1 MKLISIDEFQQLVEQ
16 PDGISV
22 SIYLPT
28 EISGKETQQN
38 TIRFKNLVRRAEQT
52 IVGQGLM
59 RARDVNDLLRPAR
72 GLIDDV
78 PFWQHQQAGLA
89 VFVSPTLFRSYR
101 VPIRF
106 RELVEV
112 ENRFHL
118 KPLLRLLSCDGEFA
132 IVSLNRKDVRLFR
145 STRFRIDEI
154 DLGDTPTSVIDVM
167 GEGPGERGLQW
178 RTAASSGRG
187 DHSALFHGHG
197 RNDEDLTPE
206 LRKLLTAVDRGV
218 CSRLRAMSIPL
229 LLVGPEDLLSLYRE
243 LSNYPDLHAD
253 ELKINASEM
262 KDDEL
267 RERAWAVLEPSFQH
281 EQQRTAERF
290 RQLSGTGMAS
300 SSLQEIVLAS
310 HDGRVDA
317 LFVARGH
324 YRWGQYDP
332 DAREV
337 KLQGQPGNGAQD
349 LLDLAAVQ
357 TLRHHGKVF
366 VIESEQVPD
375 DNASIAAVYRY

>member
-1 MKLISIDEFQQLVEQ
+1 MKLISIDEFQHLVEHS
-16 PDGISV
+16 DGVSV

-28 EISGKETQQN
+28 ETSGKETQQN
-38 TIRFKNLVRRAEQT
+38 TIRFKNLVRRAEQA

-59 RARDVNDLLRPAR
+59 RTPAAKDLLRPAR
-72 GLIDDV
+72 ELIEDV
-78 PFWQHQQAGLA
+78 PFWQHQSEGLA
-89 VFVSPTLFRSYR
+89 VFVSSNLFRRYC

-118 KPLLRLLSCDGEFA
+118 KPLMRLLSCDGEFG
-132 IVSLNRKDVRLFR
+132 ILSLSRKDVRLFR
-145 STRFRIDEI
+145 STRFHINEI

-167 GEGPGERGLQW
+167 GAGPGERGLQW

-187 DHSALFHGHG
+187 DHNALFHGHG

-206 LRKLLTAVDRGV
+206 LRKLLAAVDHGV
-218 CSRLRAMSIPL
+218 CGRLRALALPL
-229 LLVGPEDLLSLYRE
+229 LLVGPEELVSLYRE
-243 LSNYPDLHAD
+243 LSAYPHLHAE
-253 ELKINASEM
+253 ELKINATEM

-267 RERAWAVLEPSFQH
+267 RERAWAVVEPSFRH
-281 EQQRTAERF
+281 EQKRIAERF
-290 RQLSGTGMAS
+290 GQLSATGMAS
-300 SSLQEIVLAS
+300 SSLAEIVPAS
-310 HDGRVDA
+310 HDGRVEA

-332 DAREV
+332 DAREID
-337 KLQGQPGNGAQD
+337 LQGQPGNGAQD

-357 TLRHHGKVF
+357 TLRHQGKVF
-366 VIESEQVPD
+366 VIDSEQVPD
-375 DNASIAAVYRY
+375 DGASIAAVYRY